1 MKMVEL
7 ETVEEL
13 AEAIADMA
21 DVYGISTFK
30 EHEDSCECRVCFVLK
45 MTERIR
51 QAAANEK
58 LLYVAPRHKDDTTE
72 NVWIVGTMFYS
83 DLNK

>member
-1 MKMVEL
+1 MVIQMVEL

-13 AEAIADMA
+13 AEDIANMA

-30 EHEDSCECRVCFVLK
+30 EHEESCECRVCFVLR

-51 QAAANEK
+51 QAVANEK
-58 LLYVAPRHKDDTTE
+58 LLYAAPRHKEDTAET
-72 NVWIVGTMFYS
+72 VWIVGTMFY
-83 DLNK
+83 NY

>member
-1 MKMVEL
+1 MVAL

-21 DVYGISTFK
+21 DVYGVSTFK
-30 EHEDSCECRVCFVLK
+30 EHENSCKCRVCFVLR

-51 QAAANEK
+51 QAVANEK
-58 LLYVAPRHKDDTTE
+58 PRHREDTAET
-72 NVWIVGTMFYS
+72 VWVVGTMLHNY
-83 DLNK
+83 